1 MCVVCRSLFVL
12 FLFGHCVV
20 RSSSIYGFCLPL
32 WYLQTLLPLS
42 PCLIYEICFP
52 KSSNQNTI
60 YFIGSPYDVLIGCFL
75 DNEHN
80 TKQILHWSFVCEI
93 SISISLQVCGFKLF
107 MERKRNGSSQ
117 RNSGLTP

>member
-1 MCVVCRSLFVL
+1 MGPRCSSAETQVCHRSYIIAASLCVCFIDSCFVL

-20 RSSSIYGFCLPL
+20 CSSSIYGFCLPL
-32 WYLQTLLPLS
+32 WYLQTLLTLS

-80 TKQILHWSFVCEI
+80 ILTRRFNANIDS
-93 SISISLQVCGFKLF
+93 
-107 MERKRNGSSQ
+107 
-117 RNSGLTP
+117 TY